1 MSEAQANADDDGPWL
16 LRLAKARMGVSE
28 QAGGA
33 VTVSEYASRCEK
45 RGQELIDR
53 ALAEGLLPSL
63 ESARVRVWHVP
74 YLRDL
79 DGPAMRVS
87 LCLWRKG
94 DPADP
99 DTGDLSETG
108 WEMQEARFSADE
120 VMENLVRA
128 AAWTDAKWSG
138 FRPSPQALALE
149 EKARLAAEASAAPQ
163 KAKKGPRGI

>member
-1 MSEAQANADDDGPWL
+1 MSEAEANGNGDGEWL
-16 LRLAKARMGVSE
+16 LKLARARSKLSV
-28 QAGGA
+28 QADGA
-33 VTVSEYASRCEK
+33 VTVSEFASRCAK
-45 RGQELIDR
+45 RGQELMDR
-53 ALAEGLLPSL
+53 ALAEGVLPSL

-108 WEMQEARFSADE
+108 WEMQEASFCADE
-120 VMENLVRA
+120 MLDRLAQA

-138 FRPSPQALALE
+138 FGPSPQALAQE
-149 EKARLAAEASAAPQ
+149 EKARLAKDAPAAPQ
-163 KAKKGPRGI
+163 KARKGPKGI